1 MAKDFGMGKV
11 TPNVKYIYLFM
22 SVNTLNNKV
31 FFYMCSE
38 CNQPMLAKFEGRP
51 KDITPK
57 ARIRS
62 WFG

>member
-1 MAKDFGMGKV
+1 MAENFRMGKDAPDV
-11 TPNVKYIYLFM
+11 GH
-22 SVNTLNNKV
+22 
-31 FFYMCSE
+31 FFFFSFEANIINYHYSE
-38 CNQPMLAKFEGRP
+38 CNQPMLLKFEGRP